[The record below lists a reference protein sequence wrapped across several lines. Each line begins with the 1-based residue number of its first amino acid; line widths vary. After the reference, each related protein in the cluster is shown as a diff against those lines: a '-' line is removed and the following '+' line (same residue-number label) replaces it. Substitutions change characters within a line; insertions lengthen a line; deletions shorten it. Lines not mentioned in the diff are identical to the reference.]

1 MEINKKERIVFMGT
15 PEFAVSSLK
24 ALIEKGYNVVG
35 IVTVPDKPSGRGQK
49 INMSSVKEYALGLD
63 LPILQPVSLKDPVF
77 LEQLK
82 GLAGDLFIVV
92 AFRMLPRI
100 VWSMPRLGTFNL
112 HASLLPDY
120 RGAAPINWAI
130 INGETET
137 GITTFFLD
145 EKIDTGAIL
154 FQERMPILP
163 QDNVGS
169 LYDRLMEK
177 GAELVLKTTDAI
189 TGQNYTLISQD
200 ESKAVHPA
208 PKITRQTCEID
219 WTQDAV
225 KVLNLIRGLSPY
237 PAPHTLLVKTDSNG
251 NAGGH
256 DIKIYDA
263 EYCASAIGHTNTDG
277 HILPGKII
285 SDCKK
290 ELYVACGKDFL
301 KIKELQMA
309 GKKRLATKDFLA
321 GWRDGFENCM
331 MKQNTNI

>member
-1 MEINKKERIVFMGT
+1 MEINKRERIVFMGT

-49 INMSSVKEYALGLD
+49 INMSAVKEYALGLD

-82 GLAGDLFIVV
+82 ELAGDLFIVV

-154 FQERMPILP
+154 FQEKMPILP

-200 ESKAVHPA
+200 ESKATHPA

-219 WTQDAV
+219 WTQDAE

-237 PAPHTLLVKTDSNG
+237 PAPHTLLVKTDSDG
-251 NAGGH
+251 NTSGH

-263 EYCASAIGHTNTDG
+263 EYCASAMEHKNTDG

-321 GWRDGFENCM
+321 GWRDGFGNCQ